1 MEQASRRERLRLLS
15 RRRLTLVFTIGVGG
29 PLLTILADLGIAH
42 RFPTYAQGHW
52 LAGPGW
58 DVLLAA
64 PFLLLALLLLTT
76 GMSAPAAVLAAL
88 GLGAITTLAF
98 WSFATSD
105 LSTAAV
111 GLLALWFY
119 GFPLVLLTFVLDAGV
134 RTLWAARQ
142 AREM

>member
-1 MEQASRRERLRLLS
+1 VEQAPRSERLRLLR
-15 RRRLTLVFTIGVGG
+15 RRRLSLAFAIAIGG
-29 PLLTILADLGIAH
+29 PLFTILADLWFAH
-42 RFPTYAQGHW
+42 RFPTYAEGHW

-76 GMSAPAAVLAAL
+76 GLSAPAAVLAAL
-88 GLGAITTLAF
+88 GLGAMTALAF

-105 LSTAAV
+105 SSTAAV
-111 GLLALWFY
+111 DLLALWFY
-119 GFPLVLLTFVLDAGV
+119 GFPLVLLAFVVDAAV
-134 RTLWAARQ
+134 RAWAGRQ